1 MYGANII
8 SMGLRV
14 VRCSLI
20 PLGMRNGFTLAS
32 LSPFIAWKKRGIRKR
47 NKKKRRKNKKKN
59 EKKNEKKNKK
69 KKKDEDQCTRII
81 IENVFRNTY
90 WRRVDT
96 ESRD

>member
-1 MYGANII
+1 
-8 SMGLRV
+8 MGLRV

-59 EKKNEKKNKK
+59 EKKN
-69 KKKDEDQCTRII
+69 KDEDQCTRII